1 MYQRAE
7 EWHSSP
13 VTRERMVEINELT
26 QAFFES
32 RFTDSWG
39 RDYLTGRFGIDLAG
53 DARFRPGQA
62 PAGWT
67 NLVDHLRGRGVSD
80 AEMLA
85 TGVAT
90 EASTG
95 RLIDRIRDRVMFP
108 VIHQG
113 EVLGFVGRRRP
124 DLTDADKA
132 GPKYLNTAD
141 TPLFHKGAQLFG
153 VVDELL
159 AEGAVPVIVEGPM
172 DAVAVTIASAGLYLG
187 VAPLGTSLTD
197 EQAAQLAAV
206 GRDPIVATD
215 ADLAGQVAAERDF
228 WMLTPHGMDPGFA
241 RFPDGLDP
249 ADLLAQRGPAALT
262 ATVAS
267 GQPAFR
273 ALGDQLLTERLDNL
287 APEQARVA
295 AMRILSARP
304 SRAWEPGVNQVRARL
319 QLSQLQ
325 ARRDL
330 RDAVKTWDADPRKAA
345 LAELH
350 KSSGVRARLAAAA
363 DKTPA
368 ERWAPLA
375 RELDPRLL
383 EQGDWPATAAML
395 QQAHE
400 QGHDVGAATRAIV
413 TEKPL
418 GDSPARDLRYR
429 IVSRFELPIDGSE
442 GASAPTASQGAARDR
457 EDANRPRP
465 PRRDA
470 PRR

>member
-1 MYQRAE
+1 MSALVAAPGRE
-7 EWHSSP
+7 EFRDLARSHTVIP
-13 VTRERMVEINELT
+13 VWGELLADLT
-26 QAFFES
+26 TPVSLFARCVGDGEGFLLES
-32 RFTDSWG
+32 VDRGETWG
-39 RDYLTGRFGIDLAG
+39 RWSFIGRNPSLT
-53 DARFRPGQA
+53 
-62 PAGWT
+62 
-67 NLVDHLRGRGVSD
+67 LRLKD
-80 AEMLA
+80 
-85 TGVAT
+85 
-90 EASTG
+90 
-95 RLIDRIRDRVMFP
+95 
-108 VIHQG
+108 
-113 EVLGFVGRRRP
+113 
-124 DLTDADKA
+124 
-132 GPKYLNTAD
+132 
-141 TPLFHKGAQLFG
+141 
-153 VVDELL
+153 DELL

-172 DAVAVTIASAGLYLG
+172 DAVAVTLASAGLYLG

-228 WMLTPHGMDPGFA
+228 WMLTPHGLDPGFA

-262 ATVAS
+262 AAVAS
-267 GQPAFR
+267 GQPAFQS
-273 ALGDQLLTERLDNL
+273 LGDQLLTERLDNL

-319 QLSQLQ
+319 QLSQMQ

-330 RDAVKTWDADPRKAA
+330 RDAVKSWDADPRKAA

-350 KSSGVRARLAAAA
+350 KSSEVRARLVAAAEQ
-363 DKTPA
+363 TPA

-383 EQGDWPATAAML
+383 EQGDWAATAAML

-400 QGHDVGAATRAIV
+400 QGHDVGAATRGLVA
-413 TEKPL
+413 EKPL

-429 IVSRFELPIDGSE
+429 VMSRLELPIYDTGAGSP
-442 GASAPTASQGAARDR
+442 ASTTSQGAARDR
-457 EDANRPRP
+457 QDVNRPRP
-465 PRRDA
+465 PRPGA

>member
-1 MYQRAE
+1 
-7 EWHSSP
+7 
-13 VTRERMVEINELT
+13 
-26 QAFFES
+26 
-32 RFTDSWG
+32 
-39 RDYLTGRFGIDLAG
+39 
-53 DARFRPGQA
+53 
-62 PAGWT
+62 
-67 NLVDHLRGRGVSD
+67 
-80 AEMLA
+80 
-85 TGVAT
+85 
-90 EASTG
+90 
-95 RLIDRIRDRVMFP
+95 
-108 VIHQG
+108 
-113 EVLGFVGRRRP
+113 
-124 DLTDADKA
+124 
-132 GPKYLNTAD
+132 
-141 TPLFHKGAQLFG
+141 
-153 VVDELL
+153 
-159 AEGAVPVIVEGPM
+159 M

-262 ATVAS
+262 AAVAS

-304 SRAWEPGVNQVRARL
+304 GRAWEPGVNQVRARL

-350 KSSGVRARLAAAA
+350 KSSEVRARLAAAA

-429 IVSRFELPIDGSE
+429 IVSRLQITIDPISPLD
-442 GASAPTASQGAARDR
+442 TATIRHSQGAGHPWSSPTVRR
-457 EDANRPRP
+457 RMP
-465 PRRDA
+465 PTGRR
-470 PRR
+470 